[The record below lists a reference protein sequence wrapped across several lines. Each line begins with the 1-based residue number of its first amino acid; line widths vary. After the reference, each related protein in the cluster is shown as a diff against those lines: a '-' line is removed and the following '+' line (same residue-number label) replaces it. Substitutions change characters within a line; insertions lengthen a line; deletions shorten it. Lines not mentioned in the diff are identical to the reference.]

1 MLSEIYIEN
10 LAVIKKACISFKS
23 GFNAFTGETGAGKSI
38 LIGGINAVLG
48 QRITKDIVRSGCEKA
63 VVSALFTDIDE
74 SVKSVLSES
83 GFDIEENDLVITREI
98 RADGGSV
105 ARINSRTAPVSL
117 LRDIGNLLVNIHGQ
131 HDSQVLLNSTL
142 HLAIVENFNG
152 DFSLLESYKSSFRE
166 LQSVAK
172 QLKSLKAAES
182 EKQQRIAFLDRQI
195 EDIEKYNLKAGEY
208 DELSAQYALAKDAE
222 AINLALQTATSLLND
237 EDICAVSNVYAAE
250 AALEDVSDS
259 LSSLSE
265 LLERLS
271 QARLEI
277 QDISQALTALG
288 SSLSLDEEHID
299 YVVKRFEKLE
309 RIKKLYNMEIDELI
323 AVYEGYKS
331 ERDTLES
338 SDREIEKLNEKRGLL
353 LEQATKKAK
362 ELSAFRAKIAD
373 DFCNRVAL
381 ELEFLNMPG
390 VKIVPYFEQ
399 GKLTLNGMDSF
410 ELLISA
416 NVGECPK
423 PISKIASGGEL
434 SRIMLALKNVIADK
448 DSIPTLIFDEVDAG
462 VSGKAAQKIG
472 IKLKE
477 ISRLRQVICV
487 THLAQIAV
495 MANEHILIEKSLVD
509 GRTQTSVKSLDF
521 EERTAEI
528 ARIMGGENPSELM
541 LENARSELAKYMD

>member
-1 MLSEIYIEN
+1 MLNEIYIEN
-10 LAVIKKACISFKS
+10 LAVIKKAYISFKD
-23 GFNAFTGETGAGKSI
+23 GFNVFTGETGAGKSI

-48 QRITKDIVRSGCEKA
+48 QRITKDIVRNGCEKA
-63 VVSALFTDIDE
+63 VVSALFTDIDTA
-74 SVKSVLSES
+74 VKNILAQS
-83 GFDIEENDLVITREI
+83 GFDCDENELVITREI

-131 HDSQVLLNSTL
+131 HDSQVLLNSTQ

-152 DFSLLESYKSSFRE
+152 DFSYIESYKESFKE

-172 QLKSLKAAES
+172 QLKNLKSLEN
-182 EKQQRIAFLDRQI
+182 EKQQRIAFLERQI
-195 EDIEKYNLKAGEY
+195 EDIEKYNLKSGEY
-208 DELSAQYALAKDAE
+208 EELSAQYHLAKDAE
-222 AINLALQTATSLLND
+222 SINSALQLSTALLND
-237 EDICAVSNVYAAE
+237 DESCAVSNIYDAE
-250 AALEDVSDS
+250 SALEEIVDS
-259 LSSLSE
+259 VEEIASLTQ
-265 LLERLS
+265 RLC

-277 QDISQALTALG
+277 VDISEALHSL
-288 SSLSLDEEHID
+288 SNSLSLDEERID
-299 YVVKRFEKLE
+299 YIVKRFEKLE
-309 RIKKLYNMEIDELI
+309 RLKKIYNCEIEELI
-323 AVYEGYKS
+323 ETYHNYKS
-331 ERDTLES
+331 ELETLES
-338 SDREIEKLNEKRGLL
+338 SEQEIEKLTLKRAQL
-353 LEQATKKAK
+353 LEETTVKAK
-362 ELSAFRAKIAD
+362 ALSTFRKSISE
-373 DFCNRVAL
+373 DFCQRVAS

-390 VKIVPYFEQ
+390 VKIVPQFEK
-399 GKLTLNGMDSF
+399 GKLTANGMDIF

-416 NVGECPK
+416 NAGECPK

-477 ISRLRQVICV
+477 ISKLHQVICV

-495 MANEHILIEKSLVD
+495 MANEHILIEKTLVD
-509 GRTQTSVKSLDF
+509 GATQTNVKSLDF

-541 LENARSELAKYMD
+541 LENAKSELKKYMD

>member
-1 MLSEIYIEN
+1 MLNEIYIEN
-10 LAVIKKACISFKS
+10 LAVIKKAYISFKD
-23 GFNAFTGETGAGKSI
+23 GFNVFTGETGAGKSI

-48 QRITKDIVRSGCEKA
+48 QRITKDIVRNGCEKA
-63 VVSALFTDIDE
+63 VVSALFTDIDTA
-74 SVKSVLSES
+74 VKNILAQS
-83 GFDIEENDLVITREI
+83 GFDCDENELVITREI

-131 HDSQVLLNSTL
+131 HDSQVLLNSTQ

-152 DFSLLESYKSSFRE
+152 DFSYIESYKESFKE

-172 QLKSLKAAES
+172 QLKNLKSLEN
-182 EKQQRIAFLDRQI
+182 EKQQRIAFLERQI
-195 EDIEKYNLKAGEY
+195 EDIEKYNLKSGEY
-208 DELSAQYALAKDAE
+208 EELSAQYHLAKDAE
-222 AINLALQTATSLLND
+222 SINSALQLSTALLND
-237 EDICAVSNVYAAE
+237 DESCAVSNIYDAE
-250 AALEDVSDS
+250 SALEEIVDS
-259 LSSLSE
+259 VEEIASLTQ
-265 LLERLS
+265 RLC

-277 QDISQALTALG
+277 VDISEALHSL
-288 SSLSLDEEHID
+288 SNSLSLDEERID
-299 YVVKRFEKLE
+299 YIVKRFEKLE
-309 RIKKLYNMEIDELI
+309 RLKKIYNCEIEELI
-323 AVYEGYKS
+323 ETYHNYKS
-331 ERDTLES
+331 ELETLES
-338 SDREIEKLNEKRGLL
+338 SEQEIEKLTLKRAQL
-353 LEQATKKAK
+353 LEETTVKAK
-362 ELSAFRAKIAD
+362 ALSTFRKSIAE
-373 DFCNRVAL
+373 DFCQRVAS

-390 VKIVPYFEQ
+390 VKIVPQFEK
-399 GKLTLNGMDSF
+399 GKLTANGMDIF

-477 ISRLRQVICV
+477 ISKLHQVICV

-495 MANEHILIEKSLVD
+495 MANEHILIEKTLVD
-509 GRTQTSVKSLDF
+509 GATQTNVKSLDF

-541 LENARSELAKYMD
+541 LENAKSELKKYMV

>member
-10 LAVIKKACISFKS
+10 LAVIKKACICFKS

-63 VVSALFTDIDE
+63 IVSALFTDIDDN
-74 SVKSVLSES
+74 VKRVLSES
-83 GFDIEENDLVITREI
+83 GFDIDENELVITREI

-117 LRDIGNLLVNIHGQ
+117 LRDVGNLLVNIHGQ
-131 HDSQVLLNSTL
+131 HDSQMLLDSAL
-142 HLAIVENFNG
+142 HLGIVESFNG
-152 DFSLLESYKSSFRE
+152 DYSLLESYKASFKE
-166 LQSVAK
+166 LQEVAK
-172 QLKSLKAAES
+172 QLKRLKSVES
-182 EKQQRIAFLDRQI
+182 EKQQRIAFLDSQI
-195 EDIEKYNLKAGEY
+195 EDIEKYNLKSGEY
-208 DELSAQYALAKDAE
+208 DELYARYALAKDAE
-222 AINLALQTATSLLND
+222 AINLALKTATVLLND
-237 EDICAVSNVYAAE
+237 EGNCAISNVYAAE
-250 AALEDVSDS
+250 SALEDISDS
-259 LSSLSE
+259 LDSIGE
-265 LLERLS
+265 LLARLA

-277 QDISQALTALG
+277 QDISQTLSELCENALF
-288 SSLSLDEEHID
+288 DEENID
-299 YVVKRFEKLE
+299 YVVNRFEQLE

-323 AVYEGYKS
+323 ATYEGYIS
-331 ERDTLES
+331 ERESLES
-338 SDREIEKLNEKRGLL
+338 SDEAIQNLSEKRRCL
-353 LEQATKKAK
+353 LEQTTKKAK
-362 ELSAFRAKIAD
+362 ELSDFREKIAN
-373 DFCNRVAL
+373 DFCNAVAL

-390 VKIVPYFEQ
+390 VKIVPHFEK
-399 GKLTLNGMDSF
+399 GKLTSNGMDTF

-416 NVGECPK
+416 NIGEKPK

-434 SRIMLALKNVIADK
+434 SRIMLALKTVIADK

-487 THLAQIAV
+487 THLSQIAV

-509 GRTQTSVKSLDF
+509 GRTQTTVKSLAF
-521 EERTAEI
+521 EERAEEI

-541 LENARSELAKYMD
+541 LENARRELEKYTD

>member
-271 QARLEI
+271 QTRLEI

>member
-23 GFNAFTGETGAGKSI
+23 GFNVFTGETGAGKSI
-38 LIGGINAVLG
+38 LIGGINAILG

-63 VVSALFTDIDE
+63 IVSALFTDVDE
-74 SVKSVLSES
+74 SVKSILSES
-83 GFDIEENDLVITREI
+83 GFDIDENDLVITREI

-131 HDSQVLLNSTL
+131 HDSQVLLDSAL
-142 HLAIVENFNG
+142 HLGIVESFNG
-152 DFSLLESYKSSFRE
+152 DYSLLESYKSSFRE
-166 LQSVAK
+166 LQAVAK
-172 QLKSLKAAES
+172 QLKHLKSIES
-182 EKQQRIAFLDRQI
+182 QKQQRIAFLDRQI

-208 DELSAQYALAKDAE
+208 DELSARYALAKDAE
-222 AINLALQTATSLLND
+222 AINSALKTASVLLND
-237 EDICAVSNVYAAE
+237 DDGCAVSNVYAAE
-250 AALEDVSDS
+250 SALDDISDSYAALG
-259 LSSLSE
+259 E
-265 LLERLS
+265 LIARLS
-271 QARLEI
+271 QARLEL
-277 QDISQALTALG
+277 QDISQTLVT
-288 SSLSLDEEHID
+288 LSDNVMLDEENID
-299 YVVKRFEKLE
+299 YVVSRFEELE
-309 RIKKLYNMEIDELI
+309 RIKKLYNMEIDELV
-323 AVYEGYKS
+323 ATYDGYVS
-331 ERDTLES
+331 ERESLES
-338 SDREIEKLNEKRGLL
+338 SDKEIQKLSDERSRL
-353 LEQATKKAK
+353 LEQTTQKAK
-362 ELSAFRAKIAD
+362 ELSAFRAKIAN
-373 DFCNRVAL
+373 DFCNAVAL

-390 VKIVPYFEQ
+390 VKIVPHFEK
-399 GKLTLNGMDSF
+399 GKLTLNGMDAF

-416 NVGECPK
+416 NIGEKPK
-423 PISKIASGGEL
+423 PIAKIASGGEL

-495 MANEHILIEKSLVD
+495 MANEHILIEKSLID
-509 GRTQTSVKSLDF
+509 GRTQTTVKSLAF
-521 EERTAEI
+521 EERAEEI

-541 LENARSELAKYMD
+541 LENARRELEKYTD